1 VAAGAIQVVAG
12 RRAGMGTVLGL
23 SSASNGIGIVAGSLL
38 SGVVV
43 SLFQLEGAFFFGGA
57 VMAAGIPLFLWLT
70 RGAVVAEPAAAE
82 PRVPEAEA
90 AG

>member
-1 VAAGAIQVVAG
+1 
-12 RRAGMGTVLGL
+12 MGTVLGL
-23 SSASNGIGIVAGSLL
+23 ASASNGIGIVAGSLL

-43 SLFQLEGAFFFGGA
+43 STVALEGAFFFGGA

-70 RGAVVAEPAAAE
+70 RGAAVAETEAIARARPAE
-82 PRVPEAEA
+82 GEA